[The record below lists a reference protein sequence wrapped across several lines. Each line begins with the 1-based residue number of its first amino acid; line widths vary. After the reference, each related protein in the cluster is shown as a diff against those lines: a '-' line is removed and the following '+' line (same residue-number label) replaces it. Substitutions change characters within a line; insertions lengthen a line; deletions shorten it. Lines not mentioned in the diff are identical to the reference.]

1 MNTALIPV
9 DLFNPGQVF
18 ACLGLLETAAVLF
31 GDVEGSFDWNNHG
44 TVTFALAVHGV
55 HGSRSPVKDVLTF
68 IQDAKVSAVS
78 PREDIQERDGGPT
91 SFATGI
97 HPCKITDDKG
107 KIRSALLPIRMAV
120 GDQELFVDSWTDFDS
135 GRNILQLWT
144 ATNGNS
150 AFVRFSKLHAAYKT
164 ALSKSTNPETD
175 PLNLPAPVAANFR
188 LELRRNW
195 TAINLGFSPDKINK
209 KSQCVPVELIT
220 YPIVELL
227 ASIGLNHARPAK
239 LTKLEWAYSAWQIPL
254 PPSLARA
261 AIGCSMLSHA
271 CRRFCMIL
279 EEPNDG
285 GDLSIANSYED
296 LQS

>member
-1 MNTALIPV
+1 MNTASIPV

-31 GDVEGSFDWNNHG
+31 GDVEGSFDWSDRE
-44 TVTFALAVHGV
+44 TVTFILAAD
-55 HGSRSPVKDVLTF
+55 GSQSPIKEALTF
-68 IQDAKVSAVS
+68 IRDASVSAVS
-78 PREDIQERDGGPT
+78 PRSEIQERDGGAT
-91 SFATGI
+91 SFALGI

-107 KIRSALLPIRMAV
+107 KIRSGLLPIRLSV
-120 GDQELFVDSWTDFDS
+120 GEKELLVDSWTDFDS
-135 GRNILQLWT
+135 GRPILQLWT

-150 AFVRFSKLHAAYKT
+150 AFVRFSKLHAAYKL
-164 ALSKSTNPETD
+164 ALSKSTNPEAD

-209 KSQCVPVELIT
+209 KSQCVPIELIT
-220 YPIVELL
+220 YPVVELL
-227 ASIGLNHARPAK
+227 AAIGLNHSRPAK
-239 LTKLEWAYSAWQIPL
+239 LKKLEWAYSAWGIPL

-261 AIGCSMLSHA
+261 AIGSAMLPPA
-271 CRRFCMIL
+271 CRRFRMIL

-285 GDLSIANSYED
+285 GDLSIANSYEE